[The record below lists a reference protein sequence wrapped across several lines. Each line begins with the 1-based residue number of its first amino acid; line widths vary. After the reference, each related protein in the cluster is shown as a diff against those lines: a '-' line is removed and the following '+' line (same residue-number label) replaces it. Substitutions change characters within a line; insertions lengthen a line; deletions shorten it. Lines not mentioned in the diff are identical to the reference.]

1 LTEPIPSFPAR
12 QVRLFQNQPQET
24 PMIWLLLL
32 LIVMAAICVNSARL
46 FLLGLLIMAVKA
58 FPRTVL
64 TSLCALIVWIFK
76 TNLRR

>member
-1 LTEPIPSFPAR
+1 
-12 QVRLFQNQPQET
+12 
-24 PMIWLLLL
+24 MIWLLLL

-64 TSLCALIVWIFK
+64 TSIGALIVWAFK
-76 TNLRR
+76 NNLRR

>member
-1 LTEPIPSFPAR
+1 
-12 QVRLFQNQPQET
+12 
-24 PMIWLLLL
+24 MIWLLLL

-64 TSLCALIVWIFK
+64 TSIGAVIAWAIKANFK
-76 TNLRR
+76 R